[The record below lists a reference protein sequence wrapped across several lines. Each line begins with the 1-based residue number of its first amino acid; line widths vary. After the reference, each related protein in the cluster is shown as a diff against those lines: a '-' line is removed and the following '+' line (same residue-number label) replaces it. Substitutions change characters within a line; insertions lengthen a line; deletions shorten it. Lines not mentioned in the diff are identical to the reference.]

1 MLPGYLQT
9 DIFRFAALE
18 QKLLKDQEEKFLA
31 IMAILKEPK
40 TEEPEGLAALRSL
53 VEDRL
58 LPAVEK
64 METGKVQ
71 VQLHT
76 GQIWE

>member
-1 MLPGYLQT
+1 M
-9 DIFRFAALE
+9 E

-40 TEEPEGLAALRSL
+40 TEEPEGLAALRTM

-64 METGKVQ
+64 METGRVQ
-71 VQLHT
+71 VRHLT
-76 GQIWE
+76 IQIQK

>member
-1 MLPGYLQT
+1 M
-9 DIFRFAALE
+9 
-18 QKLLKDQEEKFLA
+18 KDQEEKFLA

-64 METGKVQ
+64 IEAGKVQ
-71 VQLHT
+71 VHSRQL
-76 GQIWE
+76 